1 MGVKPKP
8 DWMRGRGVDTTVLE
22 RMKSLTDR
30 YHLHTVCEGATC
42 PNMGECFCA
51 GTATFMILGD
61 TCTRNCAFCSV
72 PHGRPLPPDPAEPEH
87 VALAARELGLRHVV
101 ITCVTRD
108 DLPDGGARQFA
119 LTLAAIQR
127 MLPGATTDV
136 LISDLRG
143 SRDNLGVVLD
153 AGPDILAHN
162 LETVPRLYARCR
174 QQADYAR
181 SLSVLRSAKQLAPRI
196 HTKSGLMLGL
206 GETFDE
212 VRAVMRDLRAVGCDF
227 LTLGQY
233 LRPAPGNLE
242 VVEYI
247 PPAQFD
253 ALRDEAE
260 RMGFRYVAS
269 APFVRSSFHSE
280 DALKQIR
287 A

>member
-1 MGVKPKP
+1 MGVKAKP
-8 DWMRGRGVDTTVLE
+8 DWIRVRGVDLTVLE

-51 GTATFMILGD
+51 GTATFMILGN
-61 TCTRNCAFCSV
+61 TCTRDCAFCSV
-72 PHGRPLPPDPAEPEH
+72 PHGTPQPPDPAEPEN

-101 ITCVTRD
+101 VTCVTRD
-108 DLPDGGARQFA
+108 DLPDGGAQQFS

-127 MLPGATTDV
+127 ILPGATTDV

-143 SRDNLGVVLD
+143 SPDNLRVVLD
-153 AGPDILAHN
+153 AAPDILAHN
-162 LETVPRLYARCR
+162 LETVPRLYPQCR
-174 QQADYAR
+174 QQADYQR
-181 SLSVLRSAKQLAPRI
+181 SLAVLRHAKQLAPQI

-206 GETFDE
+206 GETPAE
-212 VRAVMRDLRAVGCDF
+212 VRAVMRDLRSVACDF

-233 LRPAPGNLE
+233 LRPAAGNLE

-247 PPAQFD
+247 PPAMFETY
-253 ALRDEAE
+253 RNEAE
-260 RMGFRYVAS
+260 QMGFRYVAS

-280 DALKQIR
+280 DALKHIP
-287 A
+287 